1 MRAAGALSPHEP
13 QRLASHADVHVGDRT
28 CTWKLT
34 RPDKH
39 LTSTNVREVKDP
51 PSMREWARWT
61 SEPPAARA
69 PAPVA
74 WSITLHPSARVDVE
88 PTCRCTPR
96 LRGGRGA
103 GRQARCERSPQHKRG
118 AGSNVSPR
126 AAAQPVRRPWRWP
139 WPQRAQTLTTSL
151 TAWRRAACRARR
163 AHRVHAAWRGSVV
176 LAKSGVKT
184 TELDSA
190 GMKKTTKR
198 TRGAIWVAGGGV
210 LRLWQGAGP
219 TRITQGRSVGRL
231 QPKVHSL
238 GVAG

>member
-1 MRAAGALSPHEP
+1 MRSTHTIHHSLPPPPLSLSVPPARATCLARPTSAGRGEANSRCGEGV
-13 QRLASHADVHVGDRT
+13 QGGRLRRGRD
-28 CTWKLT
+28 
-34 RPDKH
+34 
-39 LTSTNVREVKDP
+39 
-51 PSMREWARWT
+51 
-61 SEPPAARA
+61 PAARRTSGHDRRQPRPRQA
-69 PAPVA
+69 THSETSGPC
-74 WSITLHPSARVDVE
+74 ARVE
-88 PTCRCTPR
+88 SR
-96 LRGGRGA
+96 LIGG
-103 GRQARCERSPQHKRG
+103 S
-118 AGSNVSPR
+118 VR
-126 AAAQPVRRPWRWP
+126 AEPVRRPWRWP
-139 WPQRAQTLTTSL
+139 WPQRAQTLTTAL

-163 AHRVHAAWRGSVV
+163 AHGVLAAWRGSVV

-219 TRITQGRSVGRL
+219 TRIAQGPSVGGL